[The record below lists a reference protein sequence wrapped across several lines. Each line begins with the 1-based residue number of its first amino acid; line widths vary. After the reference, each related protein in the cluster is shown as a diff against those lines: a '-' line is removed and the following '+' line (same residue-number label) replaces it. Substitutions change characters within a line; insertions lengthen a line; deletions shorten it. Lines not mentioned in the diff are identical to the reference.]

1 MSRRAR
7 THTSVLGIALLFL
20 AIPLWWGSSSL
31 GGSGSGG
38 GGNEPFV
45 VPADFQVKLLR
56 AGLGADALA
65 AAGVS
70 SGTIISVLQAAADQ
84 LNAHPGDLASA
95 DASLVA
101 ARVESDRLRAKI
113 QSGQASQEEISAYQ
127 SASSSL
133 ASATTA
139 RQAALDAVFT
149 AATAN
154 LTAPQRAA
162 LTQIRANRAVDH
174 SKDFP
179 IDFLVVSR
187 TEAQW
192 VALRDALANERLAVQ
207 YPDLANEV
215 AQQRLATMRSDGSV
229 AAARTSVESNLS
241 SVTTAWNTASGAQ

>member
-7 THTSVLGIALLFL
+7 THTSVFGIALLFL
-20 AIPLWWGSSSL
+20 AIPLWWGSRSL
-31 GGSGSGG
+31 GDSDSDA
-38 GGNEPFV
+38 EHSPFV

-56 AGLGADALA
+56 AGLGAEALA

-84 LNAHPGDLASA
+84 LNAHPSDLTTA

-101 ARVESDRLRAKI
+101 ARVESDRLRVKI

-127 SASSSL
+127 SATSNL
-133 ASATTA
+133 ASASTA
-139 RQAALDAVFT
+139 RQAALEAVFT

-174 SKDFP
+174 SSGFP
-179 IDFLVVSR
+179 VEFLVASR
-187 TEAQW
+187 TEVQW
-192 VALRDALANERLAVQ
+192 TALRDALANEKQAIK
-207 YPDLANEV
+207 YPDTLSETAQTLLASV
-215 AQQRLATMRSDGSV
+215 RSEQGV
-229 AAARTSVESNLS
+229 VAARTSLDSNLP
-241 SVTTAWNTASGAQ
+241 SVTTSWNTATGVQ